1 MRSCWGRK
9 TPWMA
14 ATRPM
19 LQRRLCRLLVLL
31 LLAMLLEQQE
41 QQEPVATI
49 EPRWQSPR
57 TGTRSL
63 SGIEAQKILPGRG

>member
-1 MRSCWGRK
+1 MRSCWGRM

-14 ATRPM
+14 VTRPM

-41 QQEPVATI
+41 QQVATI

-57 TGTRSL
+57 TGTLSL
-63 SGIEAQKILPGRG
+63 SGIEAPKTSLGRG